1 MEKQEIEATE
11 KAPKAVAKSSSRTVI
26 GATHITSNKRN
37 EATCPPPPRIM
48 CRGQFILIPFV

>member
-37 EATCPPPPRIM
+37 EATCPPPPE
-48 CRGQFILIPFV
+48 

>member
-37 EATCPPPPRIM
+37 EATCPPPPQINGREK
-48 CRGQFILIPFV
+48 FILKPFV